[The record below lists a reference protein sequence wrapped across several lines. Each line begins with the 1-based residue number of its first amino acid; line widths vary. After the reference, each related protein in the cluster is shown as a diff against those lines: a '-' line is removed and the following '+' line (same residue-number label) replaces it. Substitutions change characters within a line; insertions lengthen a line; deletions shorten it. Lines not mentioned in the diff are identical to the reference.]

1 MLVQLPDLKTLIDRV
16 DVRQIKFL
24 GGVNYFE
31 DRYYFYVSCEFEAYM
46 ITFNDKHSA
55 LKDREC
61 LVKILME
68 RCDGKP
74 RLL

>member
-24 GGVNYFE
+24 GGVNFYA
-31 DRYYFYVSCEFEAYM
+31 DRYYFYVACEFGAYM
-46 ITFNDKHSA
+46 IKFNDKQTA
-55 LKDREC
+55 LSERER
-61 LVKILME
+61 LVRILME